1 MAQSRPDAWARAT
14 ECEALA
20 QRSEDA
26 QLRTKFLKLRNSW
39 IRIAN
44 NAALAGNRAGNG
56 APPDKSTNP

>member
-14 ECEALA
+14 ECETLA

-26 QLRTKFLKLRNSW
+26 KLRTKFLKLRDSW

-44 NAALAGNRAGNG
+44 NAGLADNG
-56 APPDKSTNP
+56 AQQDESTNP

>member
-1 MAQSRPDAWARAT
+1 MAQSRPDAWARAA

-26 QLRTKFLKLRNSW
+26 KLRKKFLKLRNSW

-44 NAALAGNRAGNG
+44 SAGLAGTRADNE
-56 APPDKSTNP
+56 APPHKSTN